1 MINSLFT
8 AQSGL
13 SVSQSAI
20 DNISNNIANQNTE
33 GYKKRVA
40 SISEMSSLNAV
51 NITRGVKLDGISRI
65 TNEYMYNNLIS
76 TQSRQSYFT
85 YTSDLLSDVESV
97 FYETDDSG
105 LTSELNRLFQSIENL
120 RSDPTNSIYKNDLI
134 TNGSNIVDTISNIY
148 SDLEREQDTTK
159 TTLYQDVEVI
169 NSILNQIGSLNEQ
182 MGKTTSSNAANDLLD
197 KRDALEQELAQYVDI
212 EVDRNEPYQLK
223 IGGEVA
229 VRYNTN
235 IHEVKVVESYV
246 AQKDVYSTSGL
257 NDSSITDGDVFSIS
271 LNQTLSMNIT
281 VDGSLTGD
289 ETDIKQQIVDAIN
302 SNTEFSPYV
311 VASLD
316 NSGNLVITSLQE
328 GDDGAFNLEIENET
342 TGEVYTKSETKS
354 KIGEDKV
361 EIQIFDESLQISSG
375 TIKAQLETINTT
387 NSSNYIQSYKD
398 ALDTFVSKLSE
409 LTTLESGESLFSG
422 SDVAT
427 FAFNEETVINLT
439 TTDLEN
445 LSQLQWVEDIDFGNG
460 QISSLSDFISALRV
474 QVSADKENID
484 FKLESQEV
492 IVESLQNS
500 YNKLVNVDSDEE
512 MINLMMYQSAY
523 EANAKLVTVVD
534 EMLQT
539 ILNMR

>member
-40 SISEMSSLNAV
+40 SISEMSSLNSV

-246 AQKDVYSTSGL
+246 GQKDVYSTSGL

-328 GDDGAFNLEIENET
+328 GDDGAFNLEIANET

-427 FAFNEETVINLT
+427 FAFNEDAVINLT

-474 QVSADKENID
+474 QVSADKENTD
-484 FKLESQEV
+484 FKLESQDV